1 MHVLQH
7 LGSFT
12 YWFIIH
18 LNMHFYR
25 HCKRNSYKHCHLVRN
40 FRLILAQRLINHTF
54 WCLFT
59 QRVAP
64 LQAQVADK
72 HVEGTSQVFFYLEG
86 LYHLC
91 CLQGRS
97 ESQQLPAKF
106 TRISRS
112 PWHAPSFFLTYAA
125 HGVLLCPGCLCETFG
140 CEWSLFGGSILD
152 GKNFMKFHLK
162 PSNSRTNLTRLGN
175 KTIFNKD
182 HKTRGWNI
190 PSTLDDLMLSWACH
204 QMAPNTLHSLT
215 RTAPPGGVEYNLS
228 TRHSDFHK
236 TEFFLQ

>member
-54 WCLFT
+54 WCLLT

-112 PWHAPSFFLTYAA
+112 PWHAPSFFLTYTA

-152 GKNFMKFHLK
+152 ARNFIWSLQNHL
-162 PSNSRTNLTRLGN
+162 PT
-175 KTIFNKD
+175 
-182 HKTRGWNI
+182 
-190 PSTLDDLMLSWACH
+190 
-204 QMAPNTLHSLT
+204 
-215 RTAPPGGVEYNLS
+215 
-228 TRHSDFHK
+228 
-236 TEFFLQ
+236 

>member
-1 MHVLQH
+1 MYTHNCNYNYLGTNTTTTTKTTTWVIQILLGGISRSLFVHICTHHYACTAAPWELYILIHHPSQH
-7 LGSFT
+7 ALLSTPQKKFMQTLSFG
-12 YWFIIH
+12 
-18 LNMHFYR
+18 
-25 HCKRNSYKHCHLVRN
+25 N

-97 ESQQLPAKF
+97 ESQQLPAKGF
-106 TRISRS
+106 QEALGT
-112 PWHAPSFFLTYAA
+112 HPSFFLTYAA

-152 GKNFMKFHLK
+152 ARNFMKFHLT
-162 PSNSRTNLTRLGN
+162 PS
-175 KTIFNKD
+175 K
-182 HKTRGWNI
+182 
-190 PSTLDDLMLSWACH
+190 
-204 QMAPNTLHSLT
+204 
-215 RTAPPGGVEYNLS
+215 
-228 TRHSDFHK
+228 
-236 TEFFLQ
+236 